1 MNRREL
7 IVALGA
13 TLTPPWPIVA
23 QAQKPRTPV
32 IGYLSSISKD
42 GEGGLR
48 EAFWQG
54 LGDAG
59 FSENQNV
66 AVVYQYADGQYERL
80 PALAEEL
87 VARQVDII
95 VAGRSS
101 PAALAAKRATST
113 IPIVF
118 FLGADPIALGLVAS
132 YNRPGANVTGINL
145 APESLTAKRLELLND
160 LVPGSS
166 PIAELVNPANKTV
179 ETEKKV
185 ASEAA
190 RTLGRE
196 LLFLDASSA
205 AEIALAFED
214 TERRQVAGLV
224 VWFEALFQSNSDQI
238 VALANRYRLTTVYPT
253 RTYTDGGGL
262 LSYGPNLPAA
272 YRQFGEYAGQILKG
286 ARPGDLPVMTPA
298 TFDLVVNLKTAKS
311 LGITI
316 PPTLLARASEVIE

>member
-1 MNRREL
+1 MRRREFIGL
-7 IVALGA
+7 IGSA
-13 TLTPPWPIVA
+13 TAVLPQAVRA
-23 QAQKPRTPV
+23 QRPRQPV

-42 GEGGLR
+42 GEGRLR

-66 AVVYQYADGQYERL
+66 TAVYLYADGQYDRL

-95 VAGRSS
+95 VTGRSS

-118 FLGADPIALGLVAS
+118 FLGADPITLGLVES

-145 APESLTAKRLELLND
+145 APESLTGKRLELLND
-160 LVPGSS
+160 LVPDSS

-179 ETEKKV
+179 ESEKKV
-185 ASEAA
+185 AIEAA

-205 AEIALAFED
+205 AEIGLAFE
-214 TERRQVAGLV
+214 EAQRRQVAGLV
-224 VWFEALFQSNSDQI
+224 VWFEALFQGNSDQI
-238 VALANRYRLTTVYPT
+238 VALANRYRLATVFPT
-253 RTYTDGGGL
+253 RIYTDVGGL
-262 LSYGPNLPAA
+262 LSYGPNLPAT
-272 YRQFGEYAGQILKG
+272 YRQFGVYAGKILKG
-286 ARPGDLPVMTPA
+286 ARPQDLPVMTP
-298 TFDLVVNLKTAKS
+298 TKFDLVINLKTAKE
-311 LGITI
+311 LGIAI
-316 PPTLLARASEVIE
+316 PPALLARADEVIE